1 MTEQPYCWA
10 KDAARS
16 YDEAIAAIRERLV
29 RERKVLPLPNNL
41 TEQQWARE
49 GVVPAARAEQEATR

>member
-16 YDEAIAAIRERLV
+16 YDVAIAAIREQLV
-29 RERKVLPLPNNL
+29 RERKVLPLPNNP
-41 TEQQWARE
+41 TEERWARE
-49 GVVPAARAEQEATR
+49 GVAARSTEKEQTRP

>member
-29 RERKVLPLPNNL
+29 RERKVLPRDGDA

-49 GVVPAARAEQEATR
+49 GVRGDAA

>member
-10 KDAARS
+10 TDAARS
-16 YDEAIAAIRERLV
+16 YDVAIAAIREQLV
-29 RERKVLPLPNNL
+29 RERKVLPLPNNP

-49 GVVPAARAEQEATR
+49 GVPARNP

>member
-1 MTEQPYCWA
+1 LTEQPYCWA

-29 RERKVLPLPNNL
+29 RERKVLPRDGDA

-49 GVVPAARAEQEATR
+49 GVRGDAA